1 MKLTGIVACGLDG
14 ENEAFA
20 SDKSYACADV
30 IHISIYQLS
39 SSSSFLRLIMLKDTD
54 VGQLISCKISS

>member
-1 MKLTGIVACGLDG
+1 MV
-14 ENEAFA
+14 EEEAFA

-54 VGQLISCKISS
+54 VGQLISRKISS